1 MLLLTV
7 GQRTNSDQILHLSA
21 RMRNERNTCLT
32 KKIDGVMKRLSSHS
46 TKATETVSTSSSED
60 GVATKRWMVLTRTMD
75 KWIADND
82 RTLSTTT
89 WLTYAQLNRGCVH
102 CLKCSV
108 CIRFRDKLVTCR
120 NYSSAFKDHARSD
133 MHQRAILLLKKASAK
148 DITDYAPIARAFSSI
163 DSSTEERVKKQF
175 EIAYMLCKEKMSFSK
190 MSAICELEQHHGV
203 DLGQSCL
210 SEDHLDDLLRISVD
224 GPP

>member
-7 GQRTNSDQILHLSA
+7 GQQTNSDQMFHLSA

-46 TKATETVSTSSSED
+46 TKATETASTSSSED
-60 GVATKRWMVLTRTMD
+60 SVATKGRMVLTRTVD
-75 KWIADND
+75 KWITDND

-89 WLTYAQLNRGCVH
+89 LLTYEQLNRERVH

-108 CIRFRDKLVTCR
+108 CIQFRDKLVTCR
-120 NYSSAFKDHARSD
+120 NYSSAFIEGSKNLRSSAFKDHARSD

-163 DSSTEERVKKQF
+163 DSSTEERVKQQF
-175 EIAYMLCKEKMSFSK
+175 
-190 MSAICELEQHHGV
+190 
-203 DLGQSCL
+203 
-210 SEDHLDDLLRISVD
+210 
-224 GPP
+224 